1 MERLEQGLL
10 LGDHLSAGTGDFPGH
25 WLSAWKHAAFQG
37 TLSHTQLAS
46 YQGTGLYVWHPLG
59 YCNTA

>member
-1 MERLEQGLL
+1 MERLERGL
-10 LGDHLSAGTGDFPGH
+10 LGDRLNTGMGYFPGR
-25 WLSAWKHAAFQG
+25 WRGAWKRVAFRD

-46 YQGTGLYVWHPLG
+46 YQGTGLYVWRPLG